1 MTPPAPLPLGGA
13 ALPPVLLVGAGR
25 MGTAMFAG
33 WTKGELPPCVLVD
46 PAAPRGVARPQDR
59 LVGTLD
65 AVPQGFRPGAVVLA
79 IKPQMAASM
88 LPALGA
94 IIPDGAMLLSV
105 LAGTSVARLAAL
117 LGTGNPVVR
126 AMPNTPAAIG
136 QGMTV
141 AVAGTGVTDAQR
153 ALAET
158 LLRVCGDLAWVEE
171 ERLVDAATAVSGC
184 GPAYVFLLAE
194 LLEAEAVA
202 QGLPK
207 SLARRI
213 ARRTV
218 SGAGALLEA
227 SAEDASELRRNVTS
241 PNGVTQRALAV
252 LMAPDAWPDSV
263 ARAVQAGVA
272 RAREL
277 NE

>member
-1 MTPPAPLPLGGA
+1 
-13 ALPPVLLVGAGR
+13 
-25 MGTAMFAG
+25 MFAG
-33 WTKGELPPCVLVD
+33 WATCGLPASVLVD
-46 PAAPRGVARPQDR
+46 PAAPAGVARPQDR
-59 LVGTLD
+59 LVATLD

-79 IKPQMAASM
+79 IKPQMAASL

-94 IIPDGAMLLSV
+94 IIPESAMLLSV
-105 LAGTSVARLAAL
+105 LAGTSVARLTGL
-117 LGTGNPVVR
+117 LGTANPVVR

-141 AVAGTGVTDAQR
+141 AVAGPRVTDAQR

-158 LLRVCGDLAWVEE
+158 LLGVCGDLAWVEQE
-171 ERLVDAATAVSGC
+171 ALVDAATAVSGC

-202 QGLPK
+202 QGLPAA
-207 SLARRI
+207 LARRI

-227 SAEDASELRRNVTS
+227 SPEDAGELRRNVTS
-241 PNGVTQRALAV
+241 PNGVTERALAV
-252 LMAPDAWPDSV
+252 LMDASAWPDSV

>member
-1 MTPPAPLPLGGA
+1 
-13 ALPPVLLVGAGR
+13 
-25 MGTAMFAG
+25 MFAG
-33 WTKGELPPCVLVD
+33 WATCDLPPCVLVD
-46 PAAPRGVARPQDR
+46 PATPAGVARPQDC
-59 LVGTLD
+59 LVATLD
-65 AVPQGFRPGAVVLA
+65 AVPRDFCPGAVVLA
-79 IKPQMAASM
+79 IKPQTAAST

-94 IIPDGAMLLSV
+94 IIPQDAMLVSV
-105 LAGTSVARLAAL
+105 LAGTGIARLARL
-117 LGTGNPVVR
+117 LGTANPIVR

-141 AVAGTGVTDAQR
+141 AVASPQVADAQR
-153 ALAET
+153 TLAET
-158 LLRVCGDLAWVEE
+158 LLGVCGDLAWVAEE
-171 ERLVDAATAVSGC
+171 TLIDAATAISGC

-194 LLEAEAVA
+194 LLEAQAVA
-202 QGLPK
+202 QGLPQ

-227 SAEDASELRRNVTS
+227 SPEDASELRRNVTS
-241 PNGVTQRALAV
+241 PNGVTERALAV
-252 LMAPDAWPDSV
+252 LMDASAWPDSLT
-263 ARAVQAGVA
+263 RAVQAGVA

>member
-1 MTPPAPLPLGGA
+1 
-13 ALPPVLLVGAGR
+13 
-25 MGTAMFAG
+25 MFAG
-33 WTKGELPPCVLVD
+33 WAACDLPPSVLVD
-46 PAAPRGVARPQDR
+46 PAAPTGVARPQDR
-59 LVGTLD
+59 LVATLD

-79 IKPQMAASM
+79 IKPQMAAST

-94 IIPDGAMLLSV
+94 IIPEGAMLLSV
-105 LAGTSVARLAAL
+105 LAGTGIGRLSRL
-117 LGTGNPVVR
+117 LGTTNPIVR

-141 AVAGTGVTDAQR
+141 AVAGPGVTDAQR

-158 LLRVCGDLAWVEE
+158 LLGVCGDLAWVAAET
-171 ERLVDAATAVSGC
+171 LIDAATAVSGC

-194 LLEAEAVA
+194 LLEAQAVA
-202 QGLPK
+202 QGLPAA
-207 SLARRI
+207 LARRI

-227 SAEDASELRRNVTS
+227 SPEDASELRRNVTS
-241 PNGVTQRALAV
+241 PNGVTERALAV
-252 LMAPDAWPDSV
+252 LMAPAAWPDSV

>member
-1 MTPPAPLPLGGA
+1 
-13 ALPPVLLVGAGR
+13 
-25 MGTAMFAG
+25 MFAG
-33 WTKGELPPCVLVD
+33 WADCDLPPSVLVD
-46 PAAPRGVARPQDR
+46 PAAPTGVARPQDR
-59 LVGTLD
+59 LVATLD

-79 IKPQMAASM
+79 IKPQMAAST

-94 IIPDGAMLLSV
+94 IIPEGAMLLSV
-105 LAGTSVARLAAL
+105 LAGTGIARLSRL
-117 LGTGNPVVR
+117 LGTTNPIVR

-141 AVAGTGVTDAQR
+141 AVAGPGVTDAQR

-158 LLRVCGDLAWVEE
+158 LLGVCGDLAWVAAET
-171 ERLVDAATAVSGC
+171 LIDAATAVSGC

-194 LLEAEAVA
+194 LLEAQAMA
-202 QGLPK
+202 QGLPAA
-207 SLARRI
+207 LARRI

-227 SAEDASELRRNVTS
+227 SPEDASELRRNVTS
-241 PNGVTQRALAV
+241 PNGVTERALAV